1 MRFNTKIT
9 TTILEM
15 ATIPLVISGFIA
27 YSTMEMEME
36 MKRNTLTRIDTIA
49 QIQKNRLV
57 ETLANKEMF
66 LEMFLGKTS
75 LRANTQSFVKKPT
88 PELRANINAILLDT
102 KNSSNGIQQIWI
114 ADTNGTIISSTD
126 NSLIGKNVSTEE
138 VFRKGIQKIDVS
150 TLKKENG
157 ITSQYLTGPLVL
169 NGEILGVAALAVSP
183 EDIIGVANDYSGL
196 GETGETLLAEN
207 DGKGNALFITSV
219 CFDKNAAF
227 TRIVPKEEISV
238 PSVHAIAGEEVIM
251 TDAMDYRGVPVFA
264 ATRFIPGPN
273 WGIVVKIDQQEVY
286 TPAKKAAELFL
297 FLTIMAILLICVVAI
312 SVSRS
317 ITGPIRKLTEL
328 AKRITKGDFS
338 QSVVLTS
345 HDEIG
350 DLSHS
355 FNTMIE
361 SIKEARHDVDEKV
374 RVQTADILAKEK
386 KLEQSAKTSADL
398 AKDLAK
404 FKLAADNVS
413 EQIVI
418 TDPEGVV
425 LYGNKM
431 MEKITGYTV
440 EETLGKK
447 AGILWKHPMS
457 KEYYDEIWRVIKT
470 EKKTFRG
477 QLQNRRKNGVVYEAD
492 VSISPVLD
500 SDNNIIFYVSIE
512 RDITREKEI
521 DRAKTEFVSL
531 SSHQLRTPLSS
542 INWNTEMLLNGDAG
556 PMNEKQM
563 QFLKEVYSSSQ
574 RMIALINAFLDVSRI
589 EIGTFSGDPK
599 PVNINE
605 AAQDILREFHPMLE
619 KRKQHISE
627 NYDPK
632 IPTISTD
639 IKTIHAIFQNLL
651 SNAAKYTKEGGEI
664 RVETTLSADGKD
676 VIIEVSDNGIG
687 IPNDQKHQIFER
699 FFRTEVAREI
709 DTDGTG
715 LGLYFLKLITDKV
728 GGTITFNSELN
739 KGTTFFITLPIE
751 GLTSKD
757 EKSLKPSA

>member
-1 MRFNTKIT
+1 M
-9 TTILEM
+9 
-15 ATIPLVISGFIA
+15 
-27 YSTMEMEME
+27 
-36 MKRNTLTRIDTIA
+36 D
-49 QIQKNRLV
+49 Q
-57 ETLANKEMF
+57 
-66 LEMFLGKTS
+66 
-75 LRANTQSFVKKPT
+75 
-88 PELRANINAILLDT
+88 
-102 KNSSNGIQQIWI
+102 
-114 ADTNGTIISSTD
+114 
-126 NSLIGKNVSTEE
+126 EE
-138 VFRKGIQKIDVS
+138 V
-150 TLKKENG
+150 
-157 ITSQYLTGPLVL
+157 Y
-169 NGEILGVAALAVSP
+169 SP
-183 EDIIGVANDYSGL
+183 I
-196 GETGETLLAEN
+196 
-207 DGKGNALFITSV
+207 
-219 CFDKNAAF
+219 
-227 TRIVPKEEISV
+227 
-238 PSVHAIAGEEVIM
+238 
-251 TDAMDYRGVPVFA
+251 
-264 ATRFIPGPN
+264 
-273 WGIVVKIDQQEVY
+273 
-286 TPAKKAAELFL
+286 KKAAGLFL
-297 FLTIMAILLICVVAI
+297 FLTIMAILLICIVAI
-312 SVSRS
+312 SVSKS

-328 AKRITKGDFS
+328 AKRIAKGDFS

-345 HDEIG
+345 RDEIG
-350 DLSHS
+350 DLSRS
-355 FNTMIE
+355 FNAMIE
-361 SIKEARHDVDEKV
+361 GVKEARREVDEKV
-374 RVQTADILAKEK
+374 RVQTEDLLVKEK
-386 KLEQSAKTSADL
+386 KLEQSAEISDYL

-418 TDPEGVV
+418 TDPEGTV

-440 EETLGKK
+440 EEALRKK
-447 AGILWKHPMS
+447 AGILWKRPMPEGYY
-457 KEYYDEIWRVIKT
+457 KEMWRIIKT
-470 EKKTFRG
+470 EKKTFKG
-477 QLQNRRKNGVVYEAD
+477 QLQNRRKNGVTYEAD

-599 PVNINE
+599 PVSINE
-605 AAQDILREFHPMLE
+605 ASQDILKEIRPMLE
-619 KRKQHISE
+619 KRKQHVSE

-632 IPTISTD
+632 IPVIFTD
-639 IKTIHAIFQNLL
+639 IKMIHAIFQNLV
-651 SNAAKYTKEGGEI
+651 SNAVKYTKEGGEI
-664 RVETTLSADGKD
+664 GVKTSLSADGKD

-687 IPNDQKHQIFER
+687 IPNDQKHQVFEK

-715 LGLYFLKLITDKV
+715 LGLYLLKLITDKV
-728 GGTITFNSELN
+728 GGKITFNSELN

-757 EKSLKPSA
+757 EKSLKSAT

>member
-1 MRFNTKIT
+1 MRFNSKIT
-9 TTILEM
+9 TIVLEM

-27 YSTMEMEME
+27 YSTMEME

-49 QIQKNRLV
+49 QIQKNRLA
-57 ETLANKEMF
+57 ETLSNKERL
-66 LEMFLGKTS
+66 LELFLGKTS
-75 LRANTQSFVKKPT
+75 LHANVQSFIKKPT
-88 PELRANINAILLDT
+88 PELRANINANLLDT
-102 KNSSNGIQQIWI
+102 KNGTNGIQEIWI
-114 ADTNGTIISSTD
+114 ADRNGRIISSTD
-126 NSLIGKNVSTEE
+126 NSLIGTNVSTEE
-138 VFRKGIQKIDVS
+138 SFLMGIQKVDVS
-150 TLKKENG
+150 ILKKENG

-169 NGEILGVAALAVSP
+169 NGEILGAATLVVSSD
-183 EDIIGVANDYSGL
+183 DIISVANDYSGL
-196 GETGETLLAEN
+196 GETGETLLAKN

-219 CFDKNAAF
+219 RFDKNAAF
-227 TRIVPKEEISV
+227 TRVVPKKETSV
-238 PSVHAIAGEEVIM
+238 PSVHAISGEEITM
-251 TDAMDYRGVPVFA
+251 TDAVDYRGVPVFA

-273 WGIVVKIDQQEVY
+273 WGVVVQVDQEEVY
-286 TPAKKAAELFL
+286 SPIRKVAELFL
-297 FLTIMAILLICVVAI
+297 FLTIVAILLICIVAI
-312 SVSRS
+312 SVSKS

-328 AKRITKGDFS
+328 AKRIAKGDFS

-345 HDEIG
+345 RDEIG
-350 DLSHS
+350 DLSRS
-355 FNTMIE
+355 FNLMVEVVKE
-361 SIKEARHDVDEKV
+361 SRHNIDEKV
-374 RVQTADILAKEK
+374 RVQTEDLLAKEK
-386 KLEQSAKTSADL
+386 KLEQSAKISVNL

-418 TDPEGVV
+418 TDPEGIV

-431 MEKITGYTV
+431 VENITGYTV
-440 EETLGKK
+440 EETIGKK
-447 AGILWKHPMS
+447 AGALWKHPMPE
-457 KEYYDEIWRVIKT
+457 EYYKEMWRVIKT

-477 QLQNRRKNGVVYEAD
+477 QLKNRRKNGVIYEAD
-492 VSISPVLD
+492 ISISPVLD
-500 SDNNIIFYVSIE
+500 ADNNIIFYVSIE

-605 AAQDILREFHPMLE
+605 AAKVILREIRPMME
-619 KRKQHISE
+619 KRKQHVSE

-632 IPTISTD
+632 IPVILTD
-639 IKTIHAIFQNLL
+639 IKMIHAIFQNLV
-651 SNAAKYTKEGGEI
+651 SNAVKYTKEGGEI
-664 RVETTLSADGKD
+664 GVKTALSVDRKD
-676 VIIEVSDNGIG
+676 VVIEVSDNGIG
-687 IPNDQKHQIFER
+687 IPNDQKHQIFEK

-715 LGLYFLKLITDKV
+715 LGLYLLKLIADKV
-728 GGTITFNSELN
+728 GGKITFTSETN
-739 KGTTFFITLPIE
+739 KGTTFFVTLPIE
-751 GLTSKD
+751 GLTSKG
-757 EKSLKPSA
+757 